1 MERNYCKNCKWCN
14 KDEYGGNLGWSYM
27 WECKCPEFVKENED
41 LIAGDENL
49 VYPKC
54 HVVRK
59 DSGVK
64 CSGWR
69 KQITGWRFVKY
80 CVIKVW
86 RKVL

>member
-14 KDEYGGNLGWSYM
+14 KDEYGGDLSWSYK

-41 LIAGDENL
+41 LIAGDESL
-49 VYPKC
+49 VFPKC
-54 HVVRK
+54 HIVREN
-59 DSGVK
+59 SGVK

>member
-14 KDEYGGNLGWSYM
+14 KDEYRSDLWSYM

-41 LIAGDENL
+41 LIAGDESL
-49 VYPKC
+49 VFPKC
-54 HVVRK
+54 HVVREN
-59 DSGVK
+59 SGVK